1 MLNKSTY
8 SYFGLVSSLGIAAL
22 AASPGTAQTQ
32 TDVTD
37 LAISSIAARVQPNTF
52 INAPESMAVS
62 IDDELLNTASRFT
75 SASPSLLPQTTAP
88 EAVSPVR
95 PNHTTSNHSAEVLVA
110 YQGNSPVPGSLM
122 TSVDGLFAPTD
133 FGLEPTQPD
142 IAQVPVVQRQRTS
155 LNRLT
160 TQSYSYIGLGGNI
173 GLSDNNNETS
183 LGRGSFV
190 VNGKV
195 GLSERL
201 SVRPA
206 VVIND
211 DATFLIPATYDFRI
225 PTEDPLVLSPFIPFA
240 GAGLVLSTKDDNHIG
255 FLLSGGVD
263 YRISPNWTANGS
275 LNVGFLDEVDV
286 GIILGVGYTFPGL
299 NF

>member
-1 MLNKSTY
+1 MFNKSTY

-32 TDVTD
+32 TNVTET
-37 LAISSIAARVQPNTF
+37 AISSIAARVQPDTPV
-52 INAPESMAVS
+52 NAPESRVTT
-62 IDDELLNTASRFT
+62 IDDELLNAASRFT
-75 SASPSLLPQTTAP
+75 SASPSVLPQTTAP
-88 EAVSPVR
+88 EAVSSVESN
-95 PNHTTSNHSAEVLVA
+95 PNTSNQSAEVLVA
-110 YQGNSPVPGSLM
+110 YQGDTPIPGSLN

-142 IAQVPVVQRQRTS
+142 IAQAPLAQRRRTS

-173 GLSDNNNETS
+173 GISDNNNETS

-195 GLSERL
+195 GISERL

-240 GAGLVLSTKDDNHIG
+240 GAGLILSTKDDNNVG

>member
-1 MLNKSTY
+1 MLKKSSY
-8 SYFGLVSSLGIAAL
+8 SYIGLASSLGIAAF
-22 AASPGTAQTQ
+22 AASPVTAQTQ
-32 TDVTD
+32 TNATET
-37 LAISSIAARVQPNTF
+37 AIANIVSRVQPESPTNT
-52 INAPESMAVS
+52 PEWAETS
-62 IDDELLNTASRFT
+62 IDDDLLNAAARFT
-75 SASPSLLPQTTAP
+75 DASPSILPQTAQP
-88 EAVSPVR
+88 EPISTVG
-95 PNHTTSNHSAEVLVA
+95 PNHTASNTSAEVLIA
-110 YQGNSPVPGSLM
+110 YQGNSPIPGSLA
-122 TSVDGLFAPTD
+122 TSVDGLFAPSD
-133 FGLEPTQPD
+133 FGLEPTQTE
-142 IAQVPVVQRQRTS
+142 IAQAPVSQRRRTS

-160 TQSYSYIGLGGNI
+160 TESYSYIGLGGNI
-173 GLSDNNNETS
+173 GISDNNNETS

-190 VNGKV
+190 INGKV
-195 GLSERL
+195 GLSERV

-206 VVIND
+206 AIIND

-225 PTEDPLVLSPFIPFA
+225 PTNDPLVLSPFIPFA
-240 GAGLVLSTKDDNHIG
+240 GAGLVLSTKDNNNVG

>member
-8 SYFGLVSSLGIAAL
+8 SYFGLVSSLGIAAVT
-22 AASPGTAQTQ
+22 ASPVVAQTQ

-52 INAPESMAVS
+52 INAPESMAMS
-62 IDDELLNTASRFT
+62 IDDKLLNAASTFT
-75 SASPSLLPQTTAP
+75 SASPSILPQTNQP
-88 EAVSPVR
+88 EASS
-95 PNHTTSNHSAEVLVA
+95 TTNPHSTASNTSAEVLIA
-110 YQGNSPVPGSLM
+110 YQGDNPVPGSLA
-122 TSVDGLFAPTD
+122 TSVEGLFAPTD
-133 FGLEPTQPD
+133 FGLEPTQPE
-142 IAQVPVVQRQRTS
+142 IAQVPVSQRRRTS

-160 TQSYSYIGLGGNI
+160 TESYSYIGLGGNI
-173 GLSDNNNETS
+173 GISDNNNETS

-190 VNGKV
+190 INGKV

-286 GIILGVGYTFPGL
+286 GIILGVGYTFPGF